1 MSECEICGHTDD
13 NEFGNGYCEICG
25 NANGNRFVCDFC
37 GATSDSGVEISNGV
51 CLLCADM
58 LDE

>member
-1 MSECEICGHTDD
+1 MFECEICGYTDD
-13 NEFGNGYCEICG
+13 NEFGNGFCEICG
-25 NANGNRFVCDFC
+25 SANSKMFVCDFC

-51 CLLCADM
+51 CLLCVDM